1 MEINEVVIF
10 YFNLFFNQ
18 SKLAALSGVRFTK
31 MRNSSNEME
40 VFFESIAINNKP
52 NGHFTNSKIL
62 QIRSVSIDLHAMNA
76 RLSTF
81 FLSGVNFLLKPTF
94 YQGVRQ
100 TSQDFCQ
107 IENPCQNR

>member
-40 VFFESIAINNKP
+40 AFFESIAIINNKQKRP
-52 NGHFTNSKIL
+52 
-62 QIRSVSIDLHAMNA
+62 RP
-76 RLSTF
+76 F
-81 FLSGVNFLLKPTF
+81 FVVWTELFIF
-94 YQGVRQ
+94 
-100 TSQDFCQ
+100 
-107 IENPCQNR
+107 